1 MTEDRN
7 NLPELPTG
15 WVYASLEEIS
25 ENIVDC
31 PHSTPKFASEGKY
44 CIDTTC
50 IKPGEI
56 VFDKARFVSLETY
69 HERTKRLIPKAGDI
83 LFSREGTIGT
93 AVVVP
98 ENIELCLGQRM
109 MMFRAAS
116 CIIPTYYIWALIS
129 PVFENQWKPKV
140 IGTTSPHVNIRD
152 LKIMVLP
159 IPPLNEQRRI
169 VAKIEALKA
178 RSQRVKEELEAIAPL
193 LDQFRQSVLAAA
205 FRGDLTADWR
215 EKNPDVEPASAL
227 LERIRVERRRR
238 WEEVELEKMKARGKT
253 PKDDDWKAKY
263 KEPKSL
269 EDIPINYPDSWTWA
283 RAEEVCDFITK
294 GTTPAANKMFEQ
306 SGDIPFIK
314 VYNLTNR
321 GFLDFSINPTFI
333 SKEVHNGELARSKVF
348 PGDILMNIVGPPLG
362 KVAIVPDDYKEW
374 NMNQAIAV
382 YRAMPGIENRLLA
395 YCLLSTQILS
405 TAVHAAKATAGQFN
419 LTLEICRDLPLP
431 IPPTSEQQQ
440 IVAMIDRCFAAAD
453 LIAEQVANAGSQNDV
468 LNQSILAKAF
478 RGELVPQ
485 DPNDEPTSVLLE
497 RIRAEREKL
506 DTKKKAK
513 GKTQKKSRK
522 AKPEA
527 PEPEQ
532 LSLPGFE

>member
-7 NLPELPTG
+7 NLSELPTG

-56 VFDKARFVSLETY
+56 IFEKARFVALETY

-116 CIIPTYYIWALIS
+116 CIIPNYYIRALTS

-159 IPPLNEQRRI
+159 VPPLNEQRRI

-215 EKNPDVEPASAL
+215 EKNPDVEPASVL
-227 LERIRVERRRR
+227 LER
-238 WEEVELEKMKARGKT
+238 
-253 PKDDDWKAKY
+253 
-263 KEPKSL
+263 
-269 EDIPINYPDSWTWA
+269 
-283 RAEEVCDFITK
+283 
-294 GTTPAANKMFEQ
+294 
-306 SGDIPFIK
+306 
-314 VYNLTNR
+314 
-321 GFLDFSINPTFI
+321 
-333 SKEVHNGELARSKVF
+333 
-348 PGDILMNIVGPPLG
+348 
-362 KVAIVPDDYKEW
+362 
-374 NMNQAIAV
+374 
-382 YRAMPGIENRLLA
+382 
-395 YCLLSTQILS
+395 
-405 TAVHAAKATAGQFN
+405 
-419 LTLEICRDLPLP
+419 
-431 IPPTSEQQQ
+431 TSEQLNQNLEEVIREINKEPNLIPNSWVWTKLKL
-440 IVAMIDRCFAAAD
+440 IVKNIQAGKNFSCPEIPVTEDTVGLVKISAVTWGKFDYRETKTVIDSSKIDPNLFIQPGD
-453 LIAEQVANAGSQNDV
+453 FLISRANTVELVGASVVVEEINYKIMLSDKVWRVDFIEVDKKYINFYLKSAYGRKEIESRATGNQLSMRNISQNAFRDIV
-468 LNQSILAKAF
+468 IALPPLKEQQEIVCRIETFFKTANQVKQQYQETQAYLDQLNQSILAKAF

-485 DPNDEPTSVLLE
+485 DPNDEPASVLLE

-506 DTKKKAK
+506 DTNKKAK
-513 GKTQKKSRK
+513 SKTENKSRK
-522 AKPEA
+522 AKPE
-527 PEPEQ
+527 PEPKQ
-532 LSLPGFE
+532 LSFPGFE

>member
-1 MTEDRN
+1 VTEERN

-15 WVYASLEEIS
+15 WAYASLEEIS

-50 IKPGEI
+50 IKPGKI
-56 VFDKARFVSLETY
+56 VFEKARFVSFETY

-116 CIIPTYYIWALIS
+116 CIIPTYYILALTS

-159 IPPLNEQRRI
+159 LPSLNEQHRI

-178 RSQRVKEELEAIAPL
+178 RSQRVKEELEAIPAL

-215 EKNPDVEPASAL
+215 EKNSDVEPALVL
-227 LERIRVERRRR
+227 LERIRAERRRR
-238 WEEVELEKMKARGKT
+238 WEEAELEKMKAQGKT
-253 PKDDDWKAKY
+253 PKDDKWKAKY
-263 KEPKSL
+263 DEASEPKLSNLPGIPSGWIWVTLDALIVEGPQNGLYLPQLAYGVGEPILRIDNFQDGWSCSSAELRLVNASCKEVETYSL
-269 EDIPINYPDSWTWA
+269 RKDDIVINRVNSPSHLGKSLLVEERNLPALFESNMMRLRISNAVFPKFIDFYLRSPNGKRALIKNAKWA
-283 RAEEVCDFITK
+283 VNQA
-294 GTTPAANKMFEQ
+294 
-306 SGDIPFIK
+306 
-314 VYNLTNR
+314 
-321 GFLDFSINPTFI
+321 SINQTDVI
-333 SKEVHNGELARSKVF
+333 NT
-348 PGDILMNIVGPPLG
+348 IVPLPPMAEQT
-362 KVAIVPDDYKEW
+362 AIV
-374 NMNQAIAV
+374 NAIGRQFV
-382 YRAMPGIENRLLA
+382 LLKDVKT
-395 YCLLSTQILS
+395 SIQS
-405 TAVHAAKATAGQFN
+405 
-419 LTLEICRDLPLP
+419 
-431 IPPTSEQQQ
+431 SEQC
-440 IVAMIDRCFAAAD
+440 I
-453 LIAEQVANAGSQNDV
+453 ET

-485 DPNDEPTSVLLE
+485 DPNDEPASVLLE

-506 DTKKKAK
+506 DTNKKAK
-513 GKTQKKSRK
+513 GKTEKKSRK
-522 AKPEA
+522 EKLEA

-532 LSLPGFE
+532 LSFPGFE